1 MTESPDDAVRARTRE
16 LARRIQLLQDLATAE
31 RGAPYNY
38 AEVKSALAEEGVHVS
53 SGRWHY
59 LINGEGALTTDNAL
73 LRGLARLFSVE
84 PDFLLNWDDPE
95 LPERLLAQRELIQR
109 IRQDKIQKFATRA
122 LGELTP
128 ESLRAITALIEAQSR
143 GDFDRS

>member
-1 MTESPDDAVRARTRE
+1 MRENPDVAIRARTRE

-31 RGAPYNY
+31 RGAPFSYS
-38 AEVKSALAEEGVHVS
+38 EVNSALEEQGVHVS

-59 LINGEGALTTDNAL
+59 LINGEGALTTDVAL
-73 LRGLARLFSVE
+73 LRGLAGLFTVE

-95 LPERLLAQRELIQR
+95 LPERVLAQRELIKR

-143 GDFDRS
+143 GDFER